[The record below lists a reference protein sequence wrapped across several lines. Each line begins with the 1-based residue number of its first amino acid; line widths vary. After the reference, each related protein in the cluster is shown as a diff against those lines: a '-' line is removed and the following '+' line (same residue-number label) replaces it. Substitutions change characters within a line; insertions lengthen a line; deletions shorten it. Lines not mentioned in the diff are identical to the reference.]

1 MQVLDR
7 TGVGTL
13 WSICKTKF
21 ALAGHTHTLSQI
33 TNAGAA
39 ASKNIRTLGSVS
51 HSSWENKDRDD
62 LYVPT
67 MSFIAYWNGAYNSS
81 GNSNLQYCS
90 RGKFGALAVKDT
102 ADWSQV
108 ANKPATATRWPSWV
122 EVTGKPELKSWSE
135 TKNYIDNKAASSG
148 GVDSLPVGTE
158 LISYNG
164 DNVFGDK
171 FLKEDGSYYKKT
183 DVQLNF
189 GTVREFNIKKTETI
203 LSDYDTGTIAY
214 FNGYY
219 YIRKYGY
226 YNWARST
233 SLTGKFSAYTPL
245 DGCMTYIGNGAFSN
259 QLGNDQKTVIINGK
273 TYLYGAYSYS
283 GGYFLTDN
291 GITSDFSSY
300 LSTNVSYKY
309 YYRPCKNNP
318 NYLYISDGKLLQ
330 IVKLSTAKV
339 VAQISFERIEEVC
352 YDELKNIGAV
362 TQQQGYGVNK
372 AYIIDFSKNSII
384 YEEIISNNS
393 YGSNYINMI
402 GSIIVYSN
410 SQNTYC
416 SIYDYNIKKEETV
429 SNLRENYKYH
439 NPLVVNNNLCIS
451 SDRASSGTS
460 VRDLLTLIVFGY
472 EGYDSTKYYQIKNN
486 PGGFVKVK

>member
-21 ALAGHTHTLSQI
+21 ALAGHTHNWSQI
-33 TNAGAA
+33 
-39 ASKNIRTLGSVS
+39 
-51 HSSWENKDRDD
+51 
-62 LYVPT
+62 
-67 MSFIAYWNGAYNSS
+67 S
-81 GNSNLQYCS
+81 G
-90 RGKFGALAVKDT
+90 V
-102 ADWSQV
+102 
-108 ANKPATATRWPSWV
+108 PATATRWPSWG
-122 EVTGKPELKSWSE
+122 EVTGKPDLKNWSE
-135 TKNYIDNKAASSG
+135 TKSYIDSKAASSG

-183 DVQLNF
+183 DVQFNL
-189 GTVREFNIKKTETI
+189 GTVREFNIKKTETR

-219 YIRKYGY
+219 YIRKNGY
-226 YNWARST
+226 NNWARST
-233 SLTGKFSAYTPL
+233 SLTGKFSDYTPL

-259 QLGNDQKTVIINGK
+259 QLGNNQKTVIINGK

-300 LSTNVSYKY
+300 LSTNVSYKN

-339 VAQISFERIEEVC
+339 VAQISFEKIEEVC

-362 TQQQGYGVNK
+362 TRVNK

-384 YEEIISNNS
+384 YEGIISNSS

-429 SNLRENYKYH
+429 SNFRENYKYH

-451 SDRASSGTS
+451 SDRYSSGTS

-472 EGYDSTKYYQIKNN
+472 EGYDNTKYYQIKNN

>member
-21 ALAGHTHTLSQI
+21 ALVGHTHNWSQI
-33 TNAGAA
+33 
-39 ASKNIRTLGSVS
+39 
-51 HSSWENKDRDD
+51 
-62 LYVPT
+62 
-67 MSFIAYWNGAYNSS
+67 S
-81 GNSNLQYCS
+81 G
-90 RGKFGALAVKDT
+90 V
-102 ADWSQV
+102 
-108 ANKPATATRWPSWV
+108 PATATRWPSWG

-135 TKNYIDNKAASSG
+135 TKSYIDNKAASSG

-183 DVQLNF
+183 DVQLNL
-189 GTVREFNIKKTETI
+189 GTVREFNIKKTETR
-203 LSDYDTGTIAY
+203 LSDYDTETIAY

-233 SLTGKFSAYTPL
+233 SLTGKFSDYTPL
-245 DGCMTYIGNGAFSN
+245 DGCMTYIGNGAFSS
-259 QLGNDQKTVIINGK
+259 QLDDNKKTVIINGK

-300 LSTNVSYKY
+300 LSTNVSYKN

-339 VAQISFERIEEVC
+339 VAQISFEKIEEVC
-352 YDELKNIGAV
+352 YDELKNIGAAV
-362 TQQQGYGVNK
+362 TQFQGYGVNK

-384 YEEIISNNS
+384 YEEIISNSS
-393 YGSNYINMI
+393 YGNNCINMI

-416 SIYDYNIKKEETV
+416 SIYDYNIKKEEVV
-429 SNLRENYKYH
+429 SNFRKNYKYH

-451 SDRASSGTS
+451 SDENSSGTM
-460 VRDLLTLIVFGY
+460 VKDLLTLIVFGY

>member
-7 TGVGTL
+7 AGVGTL

-21 ALAGHTHTLSQI
+21 ALAGHTHSWSQI
-33 TNAGAA
+33 SGA
-39 ASKNIRTLGSVS
+39 
-51 HSSWENKDRDD
+51 
-62 LYVPT
+62 
-67 MSFIAYWNGAYNSS
+67 
-81 GNSNLQYCS
+81 
-90 RGKFGALAVKDT
+90 
-102 ADWSQV
+102 
-108 ANKPATATRWPSWV
+108 PATATRWPSWG
-122 EVTGKPELKSWSE
+122 EVTSKPDLKNWSE
-135 TKNYIDNKAASSG
+135 TKSYIDSKAASSG
-148 GVDSLPVGTE
+148 GVDSLPIETE

-164 DNVFGDK
+164 NNVFGDK

-183 DVQLNF
+183 DVQLNL
-189 GTVREFNIKKTETI
+189 GTVREFNLKKTETI
-203 LSDYDTGTIAY
+203 LSNYDTGTIAY

-233 SLTGKFSAYTPL
+233 SLTGKFSDYTPL

-259 QLGNDQKTVIINGK
+259 QLGDNQKTVIINGK
-273 TYLYGAYSYS
+273 TYPYGAYSYS
-283 GGYFLTDN
+283 GGYFLTYN

-300 LSTNVSYKY
+300 LSTNVSYKNRY
-309 YYRPCKNNP
+309 YPCKNNP
-318 NYLYISDGKLLQ
+318 NYLYISNGGLLQ

-339 VAQISFERIEEVC
+339 IAQISFEIVEEVC

-362 TQQQGYGVNK
+362 TRDEGFGVNK

-384 YEEIISNNS
+384 YERTISNSS

-429 SNLRENYKYH
+429 SNFRENYKYH

-451 SDRASSGTS
+451 SDGDSSSTGS
-460 VRDLLTLIVFGY
+460 RDLLTLVVFGY

-486 PGGFVKVK
+486 PGVFVKVK

>member
-21 ALAGHTHTLSQI
+21 ALAGHTHSWSQI
-33 TNAGAA
+33 SGA
-39 ASKNIRTLGSVS
+39 
-51 HSSWENKDRDD
+51 
-62 LYVPT
+62 
-67 MSFIAYWNGAYNSS
+67 
-81 GNSNLQYCS
+81 
-90 RGKFGALAVKDT
+90 
-102 ADWSQV
+102 
-108 ANKPATATRWPSWV
+108 PATATRWPSWG
-122 EVTGKPELKSWSE
+122 EVTSKPDLKNWSE
-135 TKNYIDNKAASSG
+135 TKSYIDSKAASSG
-148 GVDSLPVGTE
+148 GVDSLPIRTE

-164 DNVFGDK
+164 DNIFGDK
-171 FLKEDGSYYKKT
+171 FLKEDGGYCKKT
-183 DVQLNF
+183 DVQFNL
-189 GTVREFNIKKTETI
+189 GTVREFNLKKTETR
-203 LSDYDTGTIAY
+203 LSNYDTGTIAY

-233 SLTGKFSAYTPL
+233 SLTGKFSDYTPL
-245 DGCMTYIGNGAFSN
+245 DGCMTYIGNGAFSK
-259 QLGNDQKTVIINGK
+259 QLGNNQKTVIINGK
-273 TYLYGAYSYS
+273 TYPYGAYSYS

-300 LSTNVSYKY
+300 LSTNVSYKND
-309 YYRPCKNNP
+309 YRPCKNNP
-318 NYLYISDGKLLQ
+318 NYLYICNNGLLQ

-339 VAQISFERIEEVC
+339 ITQISFKGVEEVC

-362 TQQQGYGVNK
+362 TQQQGFGGNK

-384 YEEIISNNS
+384 YERTISNDS
-393 YGSNYINMI
+393 YGSNHINMI

-429 SNLRENYKYH
+429 SNFRENYKYH
-439 NPLVVNNNLCIS
+439 NPLVVNNNLCIASDVDS
-451 SDRASSGTS
+451 SSTSG
-460 VRDLLTLIVFGY
+460 RDLLTLVVFGY

>member
-7 TGVGTL
+7 AGVGTL

-21 ALAGHTHTLSQI
+21 ALAGHTHSWSQI
-33 TNAGAA
+33 SGA
-39 ASKNIRTLGSVS
+39 
-51 HSSWENKDRDD
+51 
-62 LYVPT
+62 
-67 MSFIAYWNGAYNSS
+67 
-81 GNSNLQYCS
+81 
-90 RGKFGALAVKDT
+90 
-102 ADWSQV
+102 
-108 ANKPATATRWPSWV
+108 PATATRWPSWG
-122 EVTGKPELKSWSE
+122 EVTSKPDLKNWSE
-135 TKNYIDNKAASSG
+135 TKSYIDSKAASSG
-148 GVDSLPVGTE
+148 GVDSLPIGTE

-183 DVQLNF
+183 DVQLNL
-189 GTVREFNIKKTETI
+189 GTVREFNLKKTETR
-203 LSDYDTGTIAY
+203 LSNYDTGTIAY

-219 YIRKYGY
+219 YIRKYGQ

-233 SLTGKFSAYTPL
+233 SLTGKFSDYTPL

-259 QLGNDQKTVIINGK
+259 QLSGNQKTVIINGK
-273 TYLYGAYSYS
+273 TYPYGAYSYS

-300 LSTNVSYKY
+300 VSYEN

-318 NYLYISDGKLLQ
+318 NYLYICKGGWLQ

-339 VAQISFERIEEVC
+339 IAQISFESVEEVC

-362 TQQQGYGVNK
+362 TLSQGFGVSK

-384 YEEIISNNS
+384 YERTISNDS

-416 SIYDYNIKKEETV
+416 SIYDYNIKKEEAV
-429 SNLRENYKYH
+429 SNFRENYKYH
-439 NPLVVNNNLCIS
+439 NPLVVNNNLYIS
-451 SDRASSGTS
+451 SDGDSSNTS
-460 VRDLLTLIVFGY
+460 VRDLLTLVVFGY

>member
-21 ALAGHTHTLSQI
+21 ALAGHTHNWSQI
-33 TNAGAA
+33 SGA
-39 ASKNIRTLGSVS
+39 
-51 HSSWENKDRDD
+51 
-62 LYVPT
+62 
-67 MSFIAYWNGAYNSS
+67 
-81 GNSNLQYCS
+81 
-90 RGKFGALAVKDT
+90 
-102 ADWSQV
+102 
-108 ANKPATATRWPSWV
+108 PATATRWPSWG
-122 EVTGKPELKSWSE
+122 EVTGKPDLKNWSE
-135 TKNYIDNKAASSG
+135 TKSYIDSKATSSG

-171 FLKEDGSYYKKT
+171 FLKEDGSYFKKT
-183 DVQLNF
+183 DVQFNL
-189 GTVREFNIKKTETI
+189 GTVREFNIKKTETR
-203 LSDYDTGTIAY
+203 LSDYDTRTIAY

-219 YIRKYGY
+219 YIRKDGY

-233 SLTGKFSAYTPL
+233 SLTGKFSDYTPL
-245 DGCMTYIGNGAFSN
+245 DGCREYIGNGAFSN
-259 QLGNDQKTVIINGK
+259 QLGSNQKTVVINGK

-300 LSTNVSYKY
+300 LSTNVSYKNY
-309 YYRPCKNNP
+309 YLPCKNNP
-318 NYLYISDGKLLQ
+318 NYLYKSDGKLLQ

-339 VAQISFERIEEVC
+339 IAQISFGKIEEVC

-362 TQQQGYGVNK
+362 TQARGYGVSE

-384 YEEIISNNS
+384 YEKDISNSS

-416 SIYDYNIKKEETV
+416 SIYDYNIKKEEVV
-429 SNLRENYKYH
+429 SNFRKDYKYH
-439 NPLVVNNNLCIS
+439 NPLVVNNNLYIS
-451 SDRASSGTS
+451 SDGNDSSTS
-460 VRDLLTLIVFGY
+460 SRDLLTLIVFGY

-486 PGGFVKVK
+486 QGGFVKVK

>member
-21 ALAGHTHTLSQI
+21 ALAGHTHNWFQI
-33 TNAGAA
+33 
-39 ASKNIRTLGSVS
+39 
-51 HSSWENKDRDD
+51 
-62 LYVPT
+62 
-67 MSFIAYWNGAYNSS
+67 S
-81 GNSNLQYCS
+81 G
-90 RGKFGALAVKDT
+90 V
-102 ADWSQV
+102 
-108 ANKPATATRWPSWV
+108 PATATRWPSWG
-122 EVTGKPELKSWSE
+122 EVTGKPDLKNWSE
-135 TKNYIDNKAASSG
+135 TKSYIDSKAASSG

-183 DVQLNF
+183 DVQLNL
-189 GTVREFNIKKTETI
+189 GTVREFNIKKTETR

-233 SLTGKFSAYTPL
+233 SLTGKFSDYTPL

-259 QLGNDQKTVIINGK
+259 QLGNNQKTVIINGK

-300 LSTNVSYKY
+300 LSTNVSYEN

-339 VAQISFERIEEVC
+339 VAQISFEKIEEVC

-362 TQQQGYGVNK
+362 TRVQGYGVNK

-384 YEEIISNNS
+384 YEGIISNSS

-429 SNLRENYKYH
+429 SNFRENYKYH

-451 SDRASSGTS
+451 SDRDSSGTS